1 MKELIDALY
10 NVDPDDPEPITDLI
24 PPKILVL
31 AFHLHN
37 LIYIRAF
44 YESLGQQP
52 PVWTKGEM
60 ERAQVHLLK
69 QLDIEQGQGGRFRRG
84 ERDEARQSRQER
96 EGELEDRTPLARNK
110 PRRRV

>member
-1 MKELIDALY
+1 MKDLIDELY
-10 NVDPDDPEPITDLI
+10 NVDPNDPEPITDLV
-24 PPKILVL
+24 PPKIFML

-60 ERAQVHLLK
+60 DRAQGHLLK
-69 QLDIEQGQGGRFRRG
+69 QLDIEQGQGGKFRRG
-84 ERDEARQSRQER
+84 ERHETRKSPDE
-96 EGELEDRTPLARNK
+96 EGGLENRTSQHQVGF
-110 PRRRV
+110 RRRG